1 MSSDAKAGP
10 GDAELPLVL
19 GVAGGSGAGKSTV
32 VRKVIAGMGD
42 TPVRLLH
49 HDSYYRDYPDLSL
62 DDRAKINYD
71 HPESLETPLLVEH
84 VGALVRGETV
94 EVPEYDFGLHRRTG
108 RTRFT
113 EPAPVI
119 IVEGILVLADPDL
132 RDLMDI
138 RVFVETD
145 ADMRFIRRLL
155 RDTRE
160 RNRTVESVVSQYRET
175 VRPMHLQYV
184 EPSRR
189 HAHVIVPFG
198 GENEVAIG
206 ILVARLKE
214 RLRPSADRGR
224 SGSA

>member
-1 MSSDAKAGP
+1 
-10 GDAELPLVL
+10 
-19 GVAGGSGAGKSTV
+19 
-32 VRKVIAGMGD
+32 
-42 TPVRLLH
+42 
-49 HDSYYRDYPDLSL
+49 
-62 DDRAKINYD
+62 
-71 HPESLETPLLVEH
+71 
-84 VGALVRGETV
+84 
-94 EVPEYDFGLHRRTG
+94 
-108 RTRFT
+108 
-113 EPAPVI
+113 
-119 IVEGILVLADPDL
+119 
-132 RDLMDI
+132 MDI

-198 GENEVAIG
+198 GYNEVAIG

-214 RLRPSADRGR
+214 ELRPSEGRGR

>member
-1 MSSDAKAGP
+1 
-10 GDAELPLVL
+10 
-19 GVAGGSGAGKSTV
+19 
-32 VRKVIAGMGD
+32 
-42 TPVRLLH
+42 VRLLH
-49 HDSYYRDYPDLSL
+49 HDSYYRDDPDLTIEE
-62 DDRAKINYD
+62 RAKINYD
-71 HPESLETPLLVEH
+71 HPGSLETPLLVEH
-84 VGALVRGETV
+84 VGALVGGETV
-94 EVPEYDFGLHRRTG
+94 EVPEYDFGQHRRTG
-108 RTRFT
+108 RTHRT

-119 IVEGILVLADPDL
+119 IVEGILVLADPAL
-132 RDLMDI
+132 RELMDI
-138 RVFVETD
+138 RVFDETD

-198 GENEVAIG
+198 GYNEVAIG

-214 RLRPSADRGR
+214 ELRPSEGRGR